1 MVFFP
6 FLLIFFIEFYPSES
20 LRVKLWKL
28 VLGNYWTFWHLA
40 WMDFLRNANKIE
52 RFPMMNF
59 AKGGCKRQP
68 KHESQLLLI
77 SIGSGCIST
86 ETVHFLP
93 HLQMFSSPTTYQTQ
107 FGYYS
112 IGSKMHSSRDAAILN
127 WSGSCIMYDGVNK
140 SEESINCLWLASR
153 FKEPIFGG
161 LCLTPWKAGELGIDE
176 GWWSK
181 ANEVKAEGTM
191 KLLMV
196 GGKLEN
202 GSTCMSSISSWGW
215 ISNLKG
221 RDLVLNERWRTFF
234 FGL

>member
-1 MVFFP
+1 
-6 FLLIFFIEFYPSES
+6 
-20 LRVKLWKL
+20 
-28 VLGNYWTFWHLA
+28 
-40 WMDFLRNANKIE
+40 
-52 RFPMMNF
+52 
-59 AKGGCKRQP
+59 
-68 KHESQLLLI
+68 
-77 SIGSGCIST
+77 
-86 ETVHFLP
+86 
-93 HLQMFSSPTTYQTQ
+93 
-107 FGYYS
+107 
-112 IGSKMHSSRDAAILN
+112 MHSSRDAAILN

-234 FGL
+234 WPLKVTINFSWITTWPIIARASYLFDQNLWPGGHVMFDQTK